1 MAIQDGPDIFVD
13 GQTVIYQ
20 SIKGYNGQR
29 RRELPFDH
37 GRNYPRL
44 ITAHPL
50 PR

>member
-1 MAIQDGPDIFVD
+1 MAIQDGQDIFVD
-13 GQTVIYQ
+13 GQTAIPQ

-29 RRELPFDH
+29 RRVDR
-37 GRNYPRL
+37 GRYYPRL